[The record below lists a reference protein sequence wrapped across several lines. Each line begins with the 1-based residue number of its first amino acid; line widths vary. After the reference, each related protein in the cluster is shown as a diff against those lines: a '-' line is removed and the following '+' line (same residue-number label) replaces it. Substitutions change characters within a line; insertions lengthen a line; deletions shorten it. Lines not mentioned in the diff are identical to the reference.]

1 MRAAEVLRDLAAV
14 GEAGRA
20 VGVVLAPWEE
30 QTSSLSQR
38 TGGVTKIRCKVELL
52 ASRTAQLICTVV
64 SGELEEESKGL
75 RGKTRSGG
83 RGVWGVGLSGPTDPE
98 FKIHDGGSS
107 GEDPQLKNLS

>member
-1 MRAAEVLRDLAAV
+1 MRAVRVPRGPAAS

-20 VGVVLAPWEE
+20 VGGVQVPWEE

-38 TGGVTKIRCKVELL
+38 TGGATKIRCKVELL

-83 RGVWGVGLSGPTDPE
+83 RGVWGVGLSGPTVLWGPFRE
-98 FKIHDGGSS
+98 VSLPVAWG
-107 GEDPQLKNLS
+107 

>member
-1 MRAAEVLRDLAAV
+1 MKGFPFGSSAPGTGSAPRVVPRDHAAQ

-52 ASRTAQLICTVV
+52 
-64 SGELEEESKGL
+64 L
-75 RGKTRSGG
+75 RGPPS
-83 RGVWGVGLSGPTDPE
+83 
-98 FKIHDGGSS
+98 
-107 GEDPQLKNLS
+107 